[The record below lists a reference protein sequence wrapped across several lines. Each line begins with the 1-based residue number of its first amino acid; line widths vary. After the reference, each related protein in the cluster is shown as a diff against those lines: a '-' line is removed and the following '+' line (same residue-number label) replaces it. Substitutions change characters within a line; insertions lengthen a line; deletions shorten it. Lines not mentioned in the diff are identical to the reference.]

1 MGDSLKWCAEHA
13 EEVEAVK
20 TAVATAARTP
30 AMGMVAAYGAPSVP
44 WEDPQPFGPYIPIP
58 EPEPN
63 LRVVLDNLKL
73 AAPRKLRVSTMREA
87 TGELKLKVY
96 VDGVLVYE
104 ATSMN
109 GTTITVE
116 TTV

>member
-13 EEVEAVK
+13 E
-20 TAVATAARTP
+20 AASASRTP

-44 WEDPQPFGPYIPIP
+44 WEDPQPFGPYIPNPLIP

-73 AAPRKLRVSTMREA
+73 AAPRKLRVSTMRED